1 MKGKKLLLILSL
13 VVGVMFMITACN
25 RDDDTPAAPPA
36 PAATPTPA
44 PAADGTPP
52 ADDGPVVGEELE
64 PAPLYY
70 HFENRTPTD
79 MGGRPLRI
87 NAWWQVFNFEADQWA
102 APDDPGF
109 RSLYTIYREAE
120 ERWNT
125 TLEFTVAGWGENV
138 ELLATSVLAGE
149 PFADMVRLENW
160 QAIPY
165 AISRGLLTPLEHLY
179 PYFCVATEMP
189 PGISGFSQFA
199 GYHWGF
205 IYGYQSGD
213 GLFFN
218 GDMIEREGLPCP
230 FDLYTQGQWNW
241 DNFRDLAIRATRT
254 AADGTIEQYGI
265 ATHPQTLGFFLT
277 LSNGGNIVDD
287 NAGRFVGNSPQ
298 TIQAMDFMQQLIL
311 QDGVVSLFNDAET
324 FLAGNALF
332 MMSGPWFI
340 GQSRENL
347 GANVGFIP
355 FPTGPSGSG
364 HHSIS
369 TGPNM
374 FFIPRGAN
382 PQALTIYSESR
393 REARLY
399 THPDPDSWAEAY
411 SRCLVSFEIVA
422 NMRHSTLTDRYR
434 GFGGLGDMI
443 QWNEIATG
451 ELIPATHMEAIA
463 EAAQAII
470 DEVFDLIHAN
480 Y

>member
-1 MKGKKLLLILSL
+1 MKKKVLLAML
-13 VVGVMFMITACN
+13 VVALMFLAACGGG
-25 RDDDTPAAPPA
+25 DDETPAVVDPPA
-36 PAATPTPA
+36 DEEVAETPA
-44 PAADGTPP
+44 PAEVE
-52 ADDGPVVGEELE
+52 DDVDEDEDEDEEVS
-64 PAPLYY
+64 LYY
-70 HFENRTPTD
+70 EFINRPATD
-79 MGGRPLRI
+79 MGGTPLRI
-87 NAWWQVFNFEADQWA
+87 NAWWQVFNFEAERD
-102 APDDPGF
+102 PDEPGF

-120 ERWNT
+120 QRYNT

-179 PYFCVATEMP
+179 PYFCVDTDMP
-189 PGISGFSQFA
+189 PGIRGFSSFA

-213 GLFFN
+213 GVFFN

-230 FDLYTQGQWNW
+230 FELFDQGQWTW
-241 DNFRDLAIRATRT
+241 EAFQDLAQRATRV
-254 AADGTIEQYGI
+254 AADGTTEQYGI

-277 LSNGGNIVDD
+277 LSNGGRIVDD
-287 NAGRFVGNSPQ
+287 VNGRFVGNSPQ
-298 TIQAMDFMQQLIL
+298 TIQAMEFMQELIL
-311 QDGVVSLFNDAET
+311 QDGVVSLFDDADT

-340 GQSRENL
+340 GTAREEL

-355 FPTGPSGSG
+355 FPVGPSGSG

-382 PQALTIYSESR
+382 PQALTVYTESR

-399 THPDPDSWAEAY
+399 THPDPDAWAEAY
-411 SRCLVSFEIVA
+411 SRCLLSFEIVA
-422 NMRHSTLTDRYR
+422 SMRHSTLTDRYR
-434 GFGGLGDMI
+434 GFAGLGDLI

-451 ELIPATHMEAIA
+451 ELSPATHMEAIS
-463 EAAQAII
+463 EAAQAIV
-470 DEVFDLIHAN
+470 DEVFELIN
-480 Y
+480 N